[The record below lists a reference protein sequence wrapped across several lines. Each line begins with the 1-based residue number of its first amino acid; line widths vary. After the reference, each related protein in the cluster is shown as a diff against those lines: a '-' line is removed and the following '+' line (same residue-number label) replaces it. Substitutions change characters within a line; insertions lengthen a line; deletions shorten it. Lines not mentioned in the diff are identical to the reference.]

1 MIQKKVSE
9 KKREILYDKII
20 EEAISY
26 SVAIIDEK
34 IIDEINI
41 LNATKRD

>member
-1 MIQKKVSE
+1 MIQKSIRE
-9 KKREILYDKII
+9 KREILYDKII